1 MAEWKEENG
10 ILDIGRMCQRAIPSE
25 EDLSTLEYEFINFSV
40 NEFLE
45 LFEVRHGTV
54 TPTMTDT
61 TSGAC

>member
-1 MAEWKEENG
+1 VAEWKEENG
-10 ILDIGRMCQRAIPSE
+10 ILEECASAIPSE
-25 EDLSTLEYEFINFSV
+25 EDLSTLEYEFLNFSV
-40 NEFLE
+40 NKFSE